1 MNEIQ
6 VSVTGNVTTD
16 VRHVVVNDTTPITS
30 FRLASTLRRRDHEGR
45 WYDAETTWLTVTC
58 FRSLALNAARS
69 LRKGQPVAVQGRL
82 RVREYEVEGVRRSS
96 LEVEAASIGHDL
108 QYGVGEFQRVA
119 KVERVDAPGRAAAD
133 ALAAAFDEEAAG
145 ADLEPAVQ
153 EEREAA
159 LAG

>member
-30 FRLASTLRRRDHEGR
+30 FRLASTLRRRDGEGR
-45 WYDAETTWLTVTC
+45 WYDAETTWFTVTC

-82 RVREYEVEGVRRSS
+82 RVREYEVEGVRRWS
-96 LEVEAASIGHDL
+96 LEIEAASVGHDL
-108 QYGVGEFQRVA
+108 QYGVGDFQRVS
-119 KVERVDAPGRAAAD
+119 KVERAEPAHREAAD
-133 ALAAAFDEEAAG
+133 ALAASFDEVPAAPG
-145 ADLEPAVQ
+145 EPLPDPARV
-153 EEREAA
+153 
-159 LAG
+159 LVG

>member
-30 FRLASTLRRRDHEGR
+30 FRLASTLRRRDADGR
-45 WYDAETTWLTVTC
+45 WYDAETTWFTVTC
-58 FRSLALNAARS
+58 FRALALNAARS

-82 RVREYEVEGVRRSS
+82 RVREYEVEGERRWN
-96 LEVEAASIGHDL
+96 LEIEATSIGHDL
-108 QYGVGEFQRVA
+108 QYGVGDFQRVT
-119 KVERVDAPGRAAAD
+119 KVDRVEQPHRAAAD
-133 ALAAAFDEEAAG
+133 ALAASFDEEDPAART
-145 ADLEPAVQ
+145 AEPVP
-153 EEREAA
+153 A